1 MSMLHSMNTITDVS
15 ITRTPDRLD
24 CMNKENWS
32 RELYLL
38 VVDVVVGGGDADGD
52 EADGDVSMS
61 RSSMSG
67 GGMFPL
73 SIPWAWRRRVDA
85 DHSRKETVLPQGE
98 EPDFG
103 GPFTQVP
110 RTCGLLFLLHVLD
123 LRKWRR
129 LPYLSMAT
137 STSTSKVRLKSSHIP
152 SLHTWMGLRD
162 FLGILGIFYWAKPIY
177 SNNTLQISN
186 ANLEFCLSPL
196 RFDMLVFQQRLWS
209 CTFA

>member
-1 MSMLHSMNTITDVS
+1 MTIS
-15 ITRTPDRLD
+15 STRLKIALQAD
-24 CMNKENWS
+24 
-32 RELYLL
+32 L
-38 VVDVVVGGGDADGD
+38 V
-52 EADGDVSMS
+52 S
-61 RSSMSG
+61 RSRS
-67 GGMFPL
+67 
-73 SIPWAWRRRVDA
+73 
-85 DHSRKETVLPQGE
+85 K
-98 EPDFG
+98 
-103 GPFTQVP
+103 PFTQVP
-110 RTCGLLFLLHVLD
+110 RTHAVSPGPARRGKRERTCGLLFLLHLLD

-196 RFDMLVFQQRLWS
+196 QFDILVFQRRLWS